1 MLRAIIDIGSNS
13 IKMRIAAVERGR
25 IRVVRDETEVV
36 RLGRGMSE
44 SGVLSGESM
53 RASCEAVCRMT
64 QRASLMGA
72 EILAVGTMA
81 LRTAKNSGEFVRMVR
96 EACGQEI
103 HILSGEEEAKYS
115 WLGAV
120 DGLGIAGDAVMFDSG
135 GGSTEFVM
143 GSECEMMRVVSVPV
157 GAVNLSERFFCVYDS
172 PIKKSACDAAIAY
185 VRNMLTENHIEAFR
199 AETSSTNATTHNRHT
214 EISSGN
220 AAIPHTHTG
229 ILSGNATIPHRHTE
243 ISSGNAA
250 IPHDHTRILTTYTE
264 MPHAEAFSANTLP
277 QTVIAVGG
285 GAVTMASV
293 KHACE
298 NFTPSKLHGSILT
311 QRDIVRQIRMYASL
325 TLKERENVI
334 GLPASRADV
343 ILGSAC
349 IILTALRIL
358 NAPSCIVSIN
368 GLRHGLLIR
377 DG

>member
-13 IKMRIAAVERGR
+13 IKMRIAAVDRGR

-44 SGVLSGESM
+44 SGMLSGESM
-53 RASCEAVCRMT
+53 RVSCEAVCRMT
-64 QRASLMGA
+64 QRALQMGA
-72 EILAVGTMA
+72 EIFAVGTMA
-81 LRTAKNSGEFVRMVR
+81 LRTAKNSAEFVRMVR

-143 GSECEMMRVVSVPV
+143 GSEGGIRRVVSVPV
-157 GAVNLSERFFCVYDS
+157 GAVNLSERFFCAYDT
-172 PIKKSACDAAIAY
+172 PIKKSACDEAIAY
-185 VRNMLTENHIEAFR
+185 VRNMLINNHIDDF
-199 AETSSTNATTHNRHT
+199 N
-214 EISSGN
+214 
-220 AAIPHTHTG
+220 
-229 ILSGNATIPHRHTE
+229 
-243 ISSGNAA
+243 
-250 IPHDHTRILTTYTE
+250 
-264 MPHAEAFSANTLP
+264 ANTPP

-293 KHACE
+293 KHSCE

-377 DG
+377 DR

>member
-185 VRNMLTENHIEAFR
+185 VRNMLTENHIEAFG
-199 AETSSTNATTHNRHT
+199 AETSS
-214 EISSGN
+214 GN
-220 AAIPHTHTG
+220 AHIP
-229 ILSGNATIPHRHTE
+229 
-243 ISSGNAA
+243 
-250 IPHDHTRILTTYTE
+250 
-264 MPHAEAFSANTLP
+264 NT
-277 QTVIAVGG
+277 
-285 GAVTMASV
+285 
-293 KHACE
+293 C
-298 NFTPSKLHGSILT
+298 
-311 QRDIVRQIRMYASL
+311 
-325 TLKERENVI
+325 
-334 GLPASRADV
+334 
-343 ILGSAC
+343 
-349 IILTALRIL
+349 
-358 NAPSCIVSIN
+358 
-368 GLRHGLLIR
+368 LL
-377 DG
+377 

>member
-13 IKMRIAAVERGR
+13 IKMRIAVVDRGR
-25 IRVVRDETEVV
+25 IRVIRDETEVV

-44 SGVLSGESM
+44 SGVLSPESM
-53 RASCEAVCRMT
+53 RVSCDAVCRMT

-72 EILAVGTMA
+72 EIFAVGTMA

-143 GSECEMMRVVSVPV
+143 GAEGGIRRVVSVPV

-199 AETSSTNATTHNRHT
+199 AGT
-214 EISSGN
+214 SSGN
-220 AAIPHTHTG
+220 AATPHRHIEAFGAETS
-229 ILSGNATIPHRHTE
+229 SGNAATPHRHTE
-243 ISSGNAA
+243 MSAENAL
-250 IPHDHTRILTTYTE
+250 IPHNYARILTAHTPTTHN
-264 MPHAEAFSANTLP
+264 HAEAFSANTLP
-277 QTVIAVGG
+277 QIVIAVGG

-377 DG
+377 DR

>member
-13 IKMRIAAVERGR
+13 IKMRIAVVERGR

-44 SGVLSGESM
+44 SGMLSEESM
-53 RASCEAVCRMT
+53 RISCEAVCRMT

-72 EILAVGTMA
+72 EIFAVGTMA

-143 GSECEMMRVVSVPV
+143 GAEGGIRRVVSVPV

-199 AETSSTNATTHNRHT
+199 AGT
-214 EISSGN
+214 SSGN
-220 AAIPHTHTG
+220 AAT
-229 ILSGNATIPHRHTE
+229 PHRHTE
-243 ISSGNAA
+243 MSAENAL
-250 IPHDHTRILTTYTE
+250 IPHNYARILTAHTPTTHN
-264 MPHAEAFSANTLP
+264 HAEAFSANTLP
-277 QTVIAVGG
+277 QIVIAVGG

-377 DG
+377 DR